1 LPDGSPPALPTERHK
16 EDYYPYNS
24 QAEFELA
31 DFLFR
36 KEQMSGK
43 KVCELMDIW
52 AAYQQNR
59 GEEVDPPFSGVKDL
73 HNTIDATEVGNVPW
87 QAFSVQFDGE
97 IPADNTP
104 TWMTASYEVWFRDPL
119 QVMEQQLGNKD
130 FGAELDVAPKRVF
143 SKEGKR
149 QFTDLMTGDW
159 AWAQAVHLSFQCTA
173 TTSGKQSKMLW
184 LLPLWRGHSEQLWL
198 WEW

>member
-1 LPDGSPPALPTERHK
+1 VEQAKD
-16 EDYYPYNS
+16 DYYPYNS
-24 QAEFELA
+24 RADFELA

-43 KVCELMDIW
+43 KIGELMDIW

-59 GEEVDPPFSGVKDL
+59 GEELDPPFSGAKDL
-73 HNTIDATEVGNVPW
+73 YDTIDATEVGDVPW

-97 IPADNTP
+97 IPAENTP

-119 QVMEQQLGNKD
+119 QVMEGQLGNKD
-130 FGAELDVAPKRVF
+130 FGSEIDVTPKQVF

-149 QFTDLMTGDW
+149 QFTDLMSGNWSWD
-159 AWAQAVHLSFQCTA
+159 QAVRFSLHFALYRDSPVLGSHC
-173 TTSGKQSKMLW
+173 
-184 LLPLWRGHSEQLWL
+184 
-198 WEW
+198 